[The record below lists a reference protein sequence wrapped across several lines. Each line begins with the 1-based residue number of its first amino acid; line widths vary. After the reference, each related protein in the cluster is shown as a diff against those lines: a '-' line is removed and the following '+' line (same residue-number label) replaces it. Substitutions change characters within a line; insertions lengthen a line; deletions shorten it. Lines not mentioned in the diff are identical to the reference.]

1 MAKFSSKF
9 FVKLVQDH
17 ISVIKNSNDT
27 KWIETFSDSYS
38 YIKMTKSLLGILKV
52 DDSVKNALQDH
63 LDKKYPEILLLMN
76 LNGSLCLRSKTMINF
91 SKNKENAEVC

>member
-17 ISVIKNSNDT
+17 LSVIKNSNDT

-38 YIKMTKSLLGILKV
+38 YIKMTKSLLGILQV
-52 DDSVKNALQDH
+52 DDSVKKALQEY
-63 LDKKYPEILLLMN
+63 LGKKYPEILLLMN
-76 LNGSLCLRSKTMINF
+76 LNGSLCLRSKQMIHF
-91 SKNKENAEVC
+91 SQNEDNADIC